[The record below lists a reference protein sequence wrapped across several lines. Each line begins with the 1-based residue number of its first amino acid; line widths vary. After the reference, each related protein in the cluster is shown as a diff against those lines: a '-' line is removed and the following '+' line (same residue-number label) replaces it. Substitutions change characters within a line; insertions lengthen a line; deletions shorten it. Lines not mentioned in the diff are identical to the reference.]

1 MRAFDILISRADKA
15 EKTIDELE
23 DVHRNYKLKLK
34 KTKRKLKYS
43 RTVVQLLSC
52 VRFFATSCTVWHA
65 RLHCPSLSP
74 GVCSN
79 SCPLS
84 R

>member
-43 RTVVQLLSC
+43 RAQS
-52 VRFFATSCTVWHA
+52 RS
-65 RLHCPSLSP
+65 PSEIM
-74 GVCSN
+74 V
-79 SCPLS
+79 
-84 R
+84 